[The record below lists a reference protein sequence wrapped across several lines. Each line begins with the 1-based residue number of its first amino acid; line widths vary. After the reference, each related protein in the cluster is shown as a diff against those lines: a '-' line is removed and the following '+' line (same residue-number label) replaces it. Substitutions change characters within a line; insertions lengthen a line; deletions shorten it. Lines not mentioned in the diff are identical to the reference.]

1 MSKRDDDLPPDSTD
15 TGFDADESAM
25 LKSFF
30 RDEAH
35 DYLENITRRL
45 LHASRATLDAA
56 AIAEMLRAT
65 HTLKG
70 SAATVGLHEIAE
82 AAHALEDSFAGLR
95 SNPSIW
101 SAAIADVAVEV
112 VDTLRSIVDSDN
124 EHATAGLLMKFR
136 EQLGALRKSDEDD
149 GDDDETVEAPVA
161 TPVRRPAF
169 DDEDDDETVEVAVA
183 PAIDSGRIPLAT
195 PFDADDDLTA
205 EEDRRMWPDRR
216 RDEHQVLRVD
226 AARVDRL
233 MNGVGQLV
241 FDRTRIERR
250 SADLRRLVRD
260 LTKTRQQLRDQLE
273 VARGVSD
280 ALAVRVA
287 DIEAALAQHIA
298 HLARSTAALI
308 DDAETLRQT
317 TQSLQDGLTQVRM
330 TSVRV
335 LFERLGRS
343 LRTIARAAGKRV
355 ELRTS
360 GEDTEFD
367 KTVADQI
374 TDPLT
379 QILRNAVAHG
389 IEDAEERRAQGKP
402 VTGHI
407 RLHARHEGEAVYIE
421 VSDDGAGVDPGV
433 LRQRLVD
440 SGRWSRAQAATATDA
455 AILRAI
461 FEPGVSTRE
470 ETDALAGRGVGLD
483 SVRETIAKL
492 GGDIRL
498 ESTRGHGTTFTLR
511 LPITTA
517 ISQALLFKIAGNV
530 YAVPNVHVIETAHI
544 EASSPVMPNH
554 LRREGEIVPL
564 VVLQQVLGEPVP
576 ADARRVPAVV
586 IEYAGK
592 RLAIT
597 CDRVIGPREIVVK
610 SLGPLL
616 APMPLFA
623 GGTISG
629 SGKVQLILDSAALAR
644 IAHPEADTVP
654 ASADASSARQK
665 RITTEMPTLSR
676 RVLIADDSRSV
687 RETLGRMLAGRGY
700 IVDTADDGQ
709 RAYDMLREMPYDAL
723 VTDIEM
729 PRMNGFELL
738 ERVRAHKDTMHLP
751 AVVISSRTAR
761 ANRERAR
768 MLGAKTFIPKPV
780 TRKKLMTAL
789 ELIFSPES

>member
-1 MSKRDDDLPPDSTD
+1 MSKKGDDAPRLTD
-15 TGFDADESAM
+15 GFDADESAM

-45 LHASRATLDAA
+45 LHASHATLEASG
-56 AIAEMLRAT
+56 IAEMLRAT

-82 AAHALEDSFAGLR
+82 AAHALEDCFAQLR
-95 SNPSIW
+95 SNTSAW
-101 SAAIADVAVEV
+101 SPAVADGTVEV
-112 VDTLRSIVDSDN
+112 VDTLRAIVDSDDDAAAA
-124 EHATAGLLMKFR
+124 ELLTKFR
-136 EQLGALRKSDEDD
+136 DQLSALPSGVAGPAADRATTAAYSEDRAADEDND
-149 GDDDETVEAPVA
+149 EDSGSSAIVEPAPAVDSGQIPMTTPLDDDEQTVE
-161 TPVRRPAF
+161 
-169 DDEDDDETVEVAVA
+169 D
-183 PAIDSGRIPLAT
+183 
-195 PFDADDDLTA
+195 
-205 EEDRRMWPDRR
+205 DRRLWPDRR
-216 RDEHQVLRVD
+216 RDEHQILRVD

-273 VARGVSD
+273 ATRGVND
-280 ALAVRVA
+280 AVA
-287 DIEAALAQHIA
+287 AKIADVEAALAQHIA
-298 HLARSTAALI
+298 HLARSTSALI
-308 DDAETLRQT
+308 EDAETLRQT
-317 TQSLQDGLTQVRM
+317 TQTLQDGMTQVRM

-343 LRTIARAAGKRV
+343 LRTIARSAGKRV
-355 ELRTS
+355 KLRTS

-389 IEDAEERRAQGKP
+389 IEDDDERQLAGKP
-402 VTGHI
+402 RSGQI
-407 RLHARHEGEAVYIE
+407 RLNARHEGEAVYIE
-421 VSDDGAGVDPGV
+421 VSDDGKGVDASV

-440 SGRWSRAQAATATDA
+440 SGRWNEDQAATATDA

-461 FEPGVSTRE
+461 FEPGVSSRE

-483 SVRETIAKL
+483 SVRETIARL

-498 ESTRGHGTTFTLR
+498 ESTRGQGTTFTLR

-544 EASSPVMPNH
+544 EASSPVMPKH

-564 VVLQQVLGEPVP
+564 VVLHEVLGAPVP
-576 ADARRVPAVV
+576 TDARRVPAVV

-592 RLAIT
+592 RLAVT

-616 APMPLFA
+616 AALPLFA

-629 SGKVQLILDSAALAR
+629 SGKVQLILDSAALSR
-644 IAHPEADTVP
+644 IAHP
-654 ASADASSARQK
+654 DAEPLAESSDSGRSK
-665 RITTEMPTLSR
+665 RVTAELPTLSR
-676 RVLIADDSRSV
+676 RILIADDSRSV

-700 IVDTADDGQ
+700 IVDTAEHGQ
-709 RAYDMLREMPYDAL
+709 RAYDMLLEMPYDAL

-729 PRMNGFELL
+729 PHMNGFELL
-738 ERVRAHKDTMHLP
+738 ERVRAHKTTQHLP
-751 AVVISSRTAR
+751 AIVISSRTAR
-761 ANRERAR
+761 ANRQRAEI
-768 MLGAKTFIPKPV
+768 LGAKKFIPKPV
-780 TRKKLMTAL
+780 TRKKLMNAL
-789 ELIFSPES
+789 ETIFAPE